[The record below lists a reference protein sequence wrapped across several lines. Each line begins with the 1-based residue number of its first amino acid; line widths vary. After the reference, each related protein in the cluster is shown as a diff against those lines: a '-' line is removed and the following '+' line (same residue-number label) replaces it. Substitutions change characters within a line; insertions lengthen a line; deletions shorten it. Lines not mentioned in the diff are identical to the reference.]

1 MKVNRCCLILILIIT
16 GIFLVPIK
24 EEEDLEMK
32 ARRYKALG
40 ITSTKKPV
48 NTHLFNEHTDA
59 TLIIVPTGD
68 EMNIY
73 QSVDKAATWSS
84 AATGVQILNPIKAGS
99 PDRDNDDIWYLSD
112 GSVNGNIKFF
122 VYHIDTNSQAAGFV
136 LNAGYLGFD
145 VFFYSGDYYPMF
157 THENGA
163 NLDLTFRKGPGVS
176 WSNNMGARGALTW
189 DTSQVVVI
197 GGYAWFLWKW
207 SNENVELWKWQI
219 GTANFT
225 EMEDCGAN
233 TELPP
238 INQRAIAYD
247 GSNIIT
253 FVLQD
258 TSDSKYYLYTYA
270 IDTDI
275 LTKGAEHNVA
285 LMLDRNTASGVL
297 EKAFGISNEIVYE
310 LKPKRGG
317 IIQLQDVSA
326 LSDNNLIAITDN
338 FLMNDDGDMFEW
350 TDIVDE
356 ISAISYNDGIMGIE
370 KKGSLIAHPDFHT
383 NWSKGDSIKI
393 YDQYDQLEFWGKITA
408 KNQNQRGLYIIKID
422 SFTNEILR
430 KTYSTTYSADDTDTK
445 QKDIIDNACDF
456 CYRSSSIVG
465 TTTTYDYVYNRAII
479 YLFWLARRL
488 ERQVPYIESDGKIW
502 TKAYDGLAKNAMIYP
517 GKYNFKEMAD
527 GTQGTDID
535 WLDSVL
541 SADDH
546 EIISEIS
553 GHRKVLRTFQNSGAG
568 DCVHVFASSSLNGWL
583 EFHVNVTDANAINN
597 IIITRE
603 GGSVARIWMIID
615 NDRFEYDAGAGMVDA
630 GKAVVDDTWYHVYV
644 EWYSDNT
651 FDFWVDGTQY
661 LNGVSTFSDFTASGP
676 TRWDVDQD
684 TVGAKYIYIDSPQSS
699 LDDDPA
705 YTKGDNEVAWDLNNH
720 WQDVRFIDIPGIRET
735 IQGFFDGNTG
745 ITRNTIRYKNNASTI
760 RPVAAT
766 RDPIEQ
772 LKGISPLN
780 ELRDPKIE
788 ASTEA
793 DQLGDNRYAIWSKDT
808 IYLGLSIGGQ
818 GYLQPGKT
826 VHVENTGQ
834 ITVAESNLVVLS
846 FIRDPKNDEY
856 RSLILS
862 DNIILPSE
870 FTNIDNTTPQQTHT
884 AIVQTL
890 ENQANMN
897 TGYSTEDADLTF
909 IFGRAQIDSRFADM
923 MLISHRDMSAQ
934 DNYAFGQL
942 NDGKTYINAP
952 TGKLIYFQINDI
964 TKMSMSAASLNMG
977 TNKITGMG
985 DPINDQDAA
994 TKKYAK
1000 HNIASDD
1007 LVFSNDGAKFNSSAT
1022 YVKRKEIIAYRSGD
1036 IRVYHE
1042 TKINVLGSTVSRVYV
1057 NGVAVGVE
1065 HTTSSGTYVSWT
1077 DDLTGIVYGDLIQIY
1092 MKHTGAVDLSYVQN
1106 QRIKYTE
1113 FVSNDP

>member
-1 MKVNRCCLILILIIT
+1 VRHYRFKDLSITSSKAPFNAHLVWEHSTYGIVMVDSTNQAVLLISTDKGDNWSVIDLSDNANSYKIQAGFLDNNDLWLVMCDNDGTADEYEVCFIELDDTNDCNPITVSTGANVNTVYAYDIFKIGSNFYVWNIEQRSVPFVGYILVVRDVDTNPFVEKYAATAGAGEGLKSTCQVGYASIIGTDALTLLAYNSASSGKWEIAGIWFISATPVVGSSTYIQDYRLDSTNRSQWGVTDDGVDDIYGIVMKV
-16 GIFLVPIK
+16 
-24 EEEDLEMK
+24 
-32 ARRYKALG
+32 
-40 ITSTKKPV
+40 
-48 NTHLFNEHTDA
+48 
-59 TLIIVPTGD
+59 
-68 EMNIY
+68 
-73 QSVDKAATWSS
+73 
-84 AATGVQILNPIKAGS
+84 
-99 PDRDNDDIWYLSD
+99 
-112 GSVNGNIKFF
+112 
-122 VYHIDTNSQAAGFV
+122 
-136 LNAGYLGFD
+136 
-145 VFFYSGDYYPMF
+145 
-157 THENGA
+157 
-163 NLDLTFRKGPGVS
+163 
-176 WSNNMGARGALTW
+176 
-189 DTSQVVVI
+189 
-197 GGYAWFLWKW
+197 
-207 SNENVELWKWQI
+207 
-219 GTANFT
+219 
-225 EMEDCGAN
+225 
-233 TELPP
+233 
-238 INQRAIAYD
+238 
-247 GSNIIT
+247 
-253 FVLQD
+253 
-258 TSDSKYYLYTYA
+258 SDSKSYLATFPYTGS
-270 IDTDI
+270 
-275 LTKGAEHNVA
+275 LTISTAEHDIVTQ
-285 LMLDRNTASGVL
+285 LSRNNSGSIPNEL
-297 EKAFGISNEIVYE
+297 EKSFGVTDKKVYE
-310 LKPKRGG
+310 FKPRRNS
-317 IIQLQDVSA
+317 IILLQDLSA
-326 LSDNNLIAITDN
+326 QLSGNIIAITDN
-338 FLMNDDGDMFEW
+338 FLFAINSGGGWDVYEY
-350 TDIVDE
+350 TDVVDE

-393 YDQYDQLEFWGKITA
+393 YDQYNQLEFWGKIID
-408 KNQNQRGLYIIKID
+408 KNRNRRGLYIIKID

-488 ERQVPYIESDGKIW
+488 ERQVPYIEPDGKIW

-745 ITRNTIRYKNNASTI
+745 ITRNTVRYKNNAFTI
-760 RPVAAT
+760 RPIEAT

-793 DQLGDNRYAIWSKDT
+793 DQLGDNRYAMWSKDT

-818 GYLQPGKT
+818 GYFQPGKT

-834 ITVAESNLVVLS
+834 ITVAESNLVVLL
-846 FIRDPKNDEY
+846 FTRDPKNDEY

-884 AIVQTL
+884 AIVQAL

-964 TKMSMSAASLNMG
+964 TKMSMSAASLNMV
-977 TNKITGMG
+977 TNKITGLG

-994 TKKYAK
+994 TKKYAG

-1007 LVFSNDGAKFNSSAT
+1007 LIFSNDTEKAQLNAA
-1022 YVKRKEIIAYRSGD
+1022 YVKIKEIIVYRSMKL
-1036 IRVYHE
+1036 RVYWEHKSSSFDN
-1042 TKINVLGSTVSRVYV
+1042 TNTRVYI
-1057 NGVAVGVE
+1057 NGVATGAE
-1065 HTTSSGTYVSWT
+1065 HSNATTSYVAFT
-1077 DDLTGIVYGDLIQIY
+1077 EDVEVNAEDLLQIY
-1092 MKHTGAVDLSYVQN
+1092 GHYTAGLSSCLVKFM
-1106 QRIKYTE
+1106 RIKGIEYII
-1113 FVSNDP
+1113 NDP